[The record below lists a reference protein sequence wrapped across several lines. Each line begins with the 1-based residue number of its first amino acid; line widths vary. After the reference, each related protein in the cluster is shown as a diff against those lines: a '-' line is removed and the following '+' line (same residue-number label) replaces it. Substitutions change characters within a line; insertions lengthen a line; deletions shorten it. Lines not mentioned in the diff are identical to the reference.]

1 MKEDEKMESKLLT
14 LDKTKL
20 FHEKK
25 KKTQDQ
31 LLYSQ
36 IPAVISLNTRRV
48 FYIININV
56 DKFMLQLCR
65 RSEKISC
72 SIRRHLNGE

>member
-25 KKTQDQ
+25 KKNPRSTFILTNPSCDQ
-31 LLYSQ
+31 SQ
-36 IPAVISLNTRRV
+36 H
-48 FYIININV
+48 
-56 DKFMLQLCR
+56 K
-65 RSEKISC
+65 K
-72 SIRRHLNGE
+72 SILHYKY